1 MFMVTIT
8 IALLAIIIHL
18 LLMKQRTAAKVLEVI
33 ILYFLVIVFGLGTLM
48 AGLMHVFNGPATAQM
63 IGWPAGSPF
72 QFEVGV
78 ADISFGLV
86 CILAIWFRGSYWLAA
101 ILANSFFL
109 FGAMIGHFHDAVV
122 SGNNAAYN
130 IGPNIILAD
139 LVMPLL
145 LIGLF
150 IWWNWLTGGENSA
163 KA

>member
-1 MFMVTIT
+1 MLVILFSLV
-8 IALLAIIIHL
+8 LLAIVIHL
-18 LLMKQRTAAKVLEVI
+18 ILMKQRTAAKVLEII
-33 ILYFLVIVFGLGTLM
+33 ILYLLVIVFGFGTLL
-48 AGLMHVFNGPATAQM
+48 AGLGHVFNGPATAQM

-86 CILAIWFRGSYWLAA
+86 CILAVWFRGSYWLAA

-109 FGAMIGHFHDAVV
+109 FGAMIGHVHDALV

-130 IGPNIILAD
+130 IGPNIIISD
-139 LVMPLL
+139 LIMPLL

-150 IWWNWLTGGENSA
+150 IWWNRLAGGKNSA
-163 KA
+163 NS